1 MKDVFERIPGY
12 SNEEMVEK
20 CQMLLNILD
29 AKVEKTVGR
38 GKNTTTVLVKKYK
51 THKDVYDRAVNSF
64 AYYKKLYEQE
74 NGI

>member
-1 MKDVFERIPGY
+1 MEDVFERIPGY
-12 SNEEMVEK
+12 SNKDMVDK

-29 AKVEKTVGR
+29 AKVEKTVGK
-38 GKNTTTVLVKKYK
+38 GKSVTTVLVKKYK
-51 THKDVYDRAVNSF
+51 THKDVYDRAVNSL